1 MQEFGVVSYTLLM
14 SLIEYKTL
22 ILREETE
29 AAEQLLPTIPKV
41 ECCACCAGACR
52 EGCCVTHLLNI
63 GLMSMCASVTRH
75 CGHLWALLCC
85 QCLQLML
92 TFRNSFLSAVSL
104 ALTANRLCLFTSAC
118 SL

>member
-41 ECCACCAGACR
+41 CCCACCAANCIFYVQ
-52 EGCCVTHLLNI
+52 EMH
-63 GLMSMCASVTRH
+63 
-75 CGHLWALLCC
+75 C
-85 QCLQLML
+85 QCLK
-92 TFRNSFLSAVSL
+92 
-104 ALTANRLCLFTSAC
+104 LC
-118 SL
+118 